1 MIDFGRRYCV
11 EYDGKMYKIDK
22 EKAEYIF
29 SKLENRDIKIN
40 QENLEKYLKKYDMY
54 DDIILEGLS

>member
-1 MIDFGRRYCV
+1 MIDFGKRFYV
-11 EYDGKMYKIDK
+11 EFCGKMYKINK
-22 EKAEYIF
+22 EKANYIF
-29 SKLENRDIKIN
+29 SKLENKTVKIN

>member
-1 MIDFGRRYCV
+1 
-11 EYDGKMYKIDK
+11 MYKINK
-22 EKAEYIF
+22 EKANYIF
-29 SKLENRDIKIN
+29 SKLENRTVKIN